1 VLRLKSVHI
10 ALVALLATLFL
21 AASEPS
27 CQVLAQ
33 GSECSDSC
41 KAAYGECYKS
51 SHNRSV
57 CEGQLQRCLQ
67 GCIAGKRG

>member
-1 VLRLKSVHI
+1 MFRFKSVQV
-10 ALVALLATLFL
+10 ALVALLATLCL

-41 KAAYGECYKS
+41 KAAYGDCYKG
-51 SHNRSV
+51 SHNRNA
-57 CEGQLQRCLQ
+57 CEAQLQRCLQ